1 MKLLV
6 VFALT
11 LAYTSASV
19 LHGFN
24 SSVVDTNVG
33 IIHGHSAEPGQF
45 PYQVQLLLPGGPQCG
60 GSLISHRWVLTA
72 ASCTEHFDN
81 ITVHLGG
88 IRRSAPRKTY
98 IVSKKDIIIHENFN
112 SDTLSADI
120 SLIRIPYVKYSRYI
134 KAVKLPKIKISYPSY
149 AGFNA
154 SISGWGRTSFESTH
168 EPEILQY
175 AKVGIISIKDCKKMF
190 GKLGKYIWPSLI
202 CASIVSAETW
212 EGDTGIPLVELRSS
226 VQIGISSVDS
236 PKPEL
241 EYPAI
246 FTRVTSYLKWIK
258 RHTKL
263 PL

>member
-33 IIHGHSAEPGQF
+33 IIHGHSATPGQF

-81 ITVHLGG
+81 VTVHLGSIG
-88 IRRSAPRKTY
+88 RSTPRVKH
-98 IVSKKDIIIHENFN
+98 IVSKKDIIIPEKYKSN
-112 SDTLSADI
+112 SLLYDI
-120 SLIRIPYVKYSRYI
+120 SLIRIPYVKFNKYI
-134 KAVKLPKIKISYPSY
+134 RPVKLPKINRRYPSY
-149 AGFNA
+149 AGSKA
-154 SISGWGRTSFESTH
+154 YITGWGSTSFDSTH
-168 EPEILQY
+168 KPEILQY
-175 AKVGIISIKDCKKMF
+175 AKVGIKSIKDCKEKY
-190 GKLGKYIWPSLI
+190 GKYFARSLI

-226 VQIGISSVDS
+226 VQIGISCYDS
-236 PKPEL
+236 PKPKHK
-241 EYPAI
+241 YPAI
-246 FTRVTSYLKWIK
+246 FTRVTSHLDWIK
-258 RHTKL
+258 YYTRL